1 MLQKSIQQNSIAFN
15 QVESILEEEK
25 EKELEED
32 LNVMLRVEEEGPLE
46 VCRCLIANDEIVQLL
61 CLSEI
66 FKAN

>member
-46 VCRCLIANDEIVQLL
+46 VCRCLIANDEG
-61 CLSEI
+61 
-66 FKAN
+66 F